1 MPISIIQL
9 PGIDGTTG
17 FQHDDDTS
25 QGLET
30 AQGWQAIQTAQQ
42 DATRDQKAVALVP
55 VPDFGCCGL
64 HYSHKVPVSLSLSV
78 SLSFCL
84 SVSLALSFSEC
95 ECVCVCVSLSLS
107 LLLGSR
113 CRAGRERDTE
123 ARV

>member
-64 HYSHKVPVSLSLSV
+64 HYSHKVPVSLSL
-78 SLSFCL
+78 CL
-84 SVSLALSFSEC
+84 SVF
-95 ECVCVCVSLSLS
+95 LSLCLSRS
-107 LLLGSR
+107 LFL
-113 CRAGRERDTE
+113 
-123 ARV
+123 